1 MRRNFAPW
9 RNQLHEIIFEADTK
23 SGKFFD
29 VTLLILIIISIILVM
44 LESIAE
50 INDIYGPWFNIAE
63 WVITIYFT
71 IEYVLR
77 LICIYKPSKYAFS
90 FFGIIDLLSI
100 LPSYIELVIGLTGS
114 QYFAAVRAMRLIR
127 VFRIFKLA
135 KFLDE
140 SKSLTSALKASQA
153 KITVFLT
160 FILTMV
166 IVVGSIMYFVEG
178 GPNNQGSGFT
188 SIPRS
193 IYWAIVTLTT
203 VGYGDIAPTTA
214 IGQFLA
220 AIVMIMGYG
229 VLAVPTGIV
238 SAEMVS
244 HNVKKAEKLSTQSC
258 KSCLSE
264 GHDRDAKFCK
274 FCGEEL

>member
-1 MRRNFAPW
+1 MRENFAPW
-9 RNQLHEIIFEADTK
+9 RNRLHEIIFEADTK
-23 SGKFFD
+23 LGKLFD

-44 LESIAE
+44 LESISE
-50 INDIYGPWFNIAE
+50 LNDVYGEWFEVAE
-63 WVITIYFT
+63 WIITIYFT
-71 IEYVLR
+71 IEYILR
-77 LICIYKPSKYAFS
+77 LICVYKPSKYAFS
-90 FFGIIDLLSI
+90 FFGVIDLLSI
-100 LPSYIELVIGLTGS
+100 LPSYVELIFGLAGS
-114 QYFAAVRAMRLIR
+114 QYFSAVRAMRLIR

-140 SKSLTSALKASQA
+140 STILMEALKASQA

-160 FILTMV
+160 FILTMAIV
-166 IVVGSIMYFVEG
+166 IGSLMYFIEG
-178 GPNNQGSGFT
+178 GQGSGFT

-214 IGQFLA
+214 VGQFLA
-220 AIVMIMGYG
+220 AVVMIMGYG

-238 SAEMVS
+238 SAELVS
-244 HNVKKAEKLSTQSC
+244 SDLNPSNTLSTQAC

-264 GHDRDAKFCK
+264 GHDKDAQFCK
-274 FCGEEL
+274 YCGEEL

>member
-1 MRRNFAPW
+1 MKENFAPW
-9 RNQLHEIIFEADTK
+9 RNRLHEIIFEADTK
-23 SGKFFD
+23 LGKLFD

-44 LESIAE
+44 LESIDDL
-50 INDIYGPWFNIAE
+50 NQIYGDWFNAAE

-71 IEYVLR
+71 IEYILR
-77 LICIYKPSKYAFS
+77 LICVYKPSKYALS

-100 LPSYIELVIGLTGS
+100 LPSYLEIIFGLTGS

-140 SKSLTSALKASQA
+140 SKSLVTALKASQA

-160 FILTMV
+160 FILMMAVV
-166 IVVGSIMYFVEG
+166 IGSIMYFVEG

-193 IYWAIVTLTT
+193 IYWSIVTLTT

-220 AIVMIMGYG
+220 AVVMIMGYG

-244 HNVKKAEKLSTQSC
+244 VSNKPETTQAC
-258 KSCLSE
+258 KSCLKE
-264 GHDRDAKFCK
+264 GHDLDAQFCK
-274 FCGEEL
+274 YCGEEL

>member
-1 MRRNFAPW
+1 MKENFAPW
-9 RNQLHEIIFEADTK
+9 RNRLHEIIFEADTK
-23 SGKFFD
+23 LGKLFD

-44 LESIAE
+44 LESIASL
-50 INDIYGPWFNIAE
+50 NDIYGTWFNMAE

-71 IEYVLR
+71 IEYILR
-77 LICIYKPSKYAFS
+77 LICVYKPSKYVFS

-100 LPSYIELVIGLTGS
+100 LPSYLEIIFGLAGS
-114 QYFAAVRAMRLIR
+114 QYFASVRAMRLIR

-140 SKSLTSALKASQA
+140 SKSLVAALKASQA

-160 FILTMV
+160 FILMMAIV
-166 IVVGSIMYFVEG
+166 IGSIMYFVEG
-178 GPNNQGSGFT
+178 GQGSAFT

-220 AIVMIMGYG
+220 AVVMVMGYG

-238 SAEMVS
+238 SAELVAS
-244 HNVKKAEKLSTQSC
+244 DSNNAHNQSTQAC

-264 GHDRDAKFCK
+264 GHDADAQFCK
-274 FCGEEL
+274 YCGEEL

>member
-1 MRRNFAPW
+1 MRDNYAPW
-9 RNQLHEIIFEADTK
+9 RNRLHEIIFEADTK
-23 SGKFFD
+23 LGKLFD

-44 LESIAE
+44 LESIDDL
-50 INDIYGPWFNIAE
+50 NQIYGDWFNVAE

-71 IEYVLR
+71 IEYILR
-77 LICIYKPSKYAFS
+77 LVCVYKPSKYALS
-90 FFGIIDLLSI
+90 FFGVIDLLSI
-100 LPSYIELVIGLTGS
+100 LPSYLEIIFGLAGS

-140 SKSLTSALKASQA
+140 SKSLVTALKASQA

-160 FILTMV
+160 FILMMAIV
-166 IVVGSIMYFVEG
+166 IGSIMYFVEG

-193 IYWAIVTLTT
+193 IYWSIVTLTT

-220 AIVMIMGYG
+220 AVVMIMGYG

-244 HNVKKAEKLSTQSC
+244 VSNKPETTQAC
-258 KSCLSE
+258 KSCLKE
-264 GHDRDAKFCK
+264 GHDLDAQFCK
-274 FCGEEL
+274 YCGEEL

>member
-1 MRRNFAPW
+1 MKENYAPW
-9 RNQLHEIIFEADTK
+9 RNRLHEVIFEADTK
-23 SGKFFD
+23 LGKLFD

-44 LESIAE
+44 LESISEVNA
-50 INDIYGPWFNIAE
+50 IYGEWFEIAE
-63 WVITIYFT
+63 WIITIYFT

-77 LICIYKPSKYAFS
+77 LICVYKPSKYAFS

-100 LPSYIELVIGLTGS
+100 LPSYIELIFGLAGS
-114 QYFAAVRAMRLIR
+114 QYFAAVRAMRLVR

-140 SKSLTSALKASQA
+140 SQVLVSALKASQA

-160 FILTMV
+160 FILMMAIV
-166 IVVGSIMYFVEG
+166 IGSVMYFVEG
-178 GPNNQGSGFT
+178 GQGSGFT

-214 IGQFLA
+214 VGQFLA
-220 AIVMIMGYG
+220 AVVMIMGYG

-238 SAEMVS
+238 SAELVS
-244 HNVKKAEKLSTQSC
+244 TDPSKTLSTQAC

-264 GHDRDAKFCK
+264 GHDIDAQFCK